1 MNFTLQQVWISFV
14 SPCFVIVFYL
24 MWVRIMGKMFYMLTL
39 CRCIVQHALTSQ
51 EHADSKENLVKHFSN
66 WKLWKNQNRFIYL
79 FLLLLFTCRLRLNF
93 FSCNFSRKGHKE
105 KNVRWYRIKSEKTRL
120 WKKRFPF
127 ETKSTTTVWKFVFSF
142 ITLTISV
149 WNQENTVIS
158 HFWSILYLPN
168 WIELNDQMIHRP
180 NRPFS
185 TKYFQVL
192 SCAENINACNG
203 DM

>member
-24 MWVRIMGKMFYMLTL
+24 MWVRLMGKMFYMLTL

-66 WKLWKNQNRFIYL
+66 WKLWKNQNCFIYL

-105 KNVRWYRIKSEKTRL
+105 KNVRWYRIKSEKTRR

-127 ETKSTTTVWKFVFSF
+127 ENQKYSDCLEICFLFYYINHFSMKSGKHSYFSFLIHFVFAK
-142 ITLTISV
+142 L
-149 WNQENTVIS
+149 
-158 HFWSILYLPN
+158 N
-168 WIELNDQMIHRP
+168 WIKWSDDTQ
-180 NRPFS
+180 
-185 TKYFQVL
+185 T
-192 SCAENINACNG
+192 
-203 DM
+203 